1 MLTVHHL
8 NNSRS
13 QRILWL
19 LEELEVPYRIE
30 RYERDPKTN
39 LAPDSLK
46 AVHPLGRSPVLE
58 FEDGSKMA
66 ESGAI
71 VEYIIHQ
78 YGAGNFTVPSDNK
91 VYQDYLFWLHF
102 AEGSL
107 MPPLVASLVFKKAKQ
122 KSPALIRPLASKIL
136 DAIIDNYYGPNLNQS
151 LRYVE
156 SYLSKND
163 WFAGDAPSAADIQM
177 SFPLEALVA
186 RENASKWTAI
196 NAYVKRIHSRDA
208 YKRGLEKGG
217 EYDYA

>member
-19 LEELEVPYRIE
+19 LEELEVPYKIE
-30 RYERDPKTN
+30 RYERDPETN
-39 LAPDSLK
+39 LAPNALK

-58 FEDGSKMA
+58 LENGKLA

-71 VEYIIHQ
+71 VEYLISRH
-78 YGAGNFTVPSDNK
+78 GAGTFTVPDNDTD
-91 VYQDYLFWLHF
+91 YQEYLFWLHF

-122 KSPALIRPLASKIL
+122 KSPTLIRPLAKKIL
-136 DAIIDNYYGPNLNQS
+136 DAIIDSYYGPNLEQS

-156 SYLSKND
+156 SCLSKRD
-163 WFAGDAPSAADIQM
+163 WLVGDGPSAADVQM

-196 NAYVKRIHSRDA
+196 NAYVKRIHSREA
-208 YKRGLEKGG
+208 YKRALEKGG